1 VQIRFDRKHLSRAIV
16 YFKGE
21 RMGEAKPVD
30 FIGSGSTTSEKCSP
44 RSLTMLT

>member
-30 FIGSGSTTSEKCSP
+30 FIGNDRKPALGRTGGA
-44 RSLTMLT
+44 L